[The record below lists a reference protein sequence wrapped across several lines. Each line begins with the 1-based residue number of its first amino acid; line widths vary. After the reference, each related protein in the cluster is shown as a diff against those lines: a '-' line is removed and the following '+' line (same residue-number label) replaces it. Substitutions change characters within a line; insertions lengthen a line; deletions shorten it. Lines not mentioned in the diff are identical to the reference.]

1 VTEAIG
7 QSEEEEARDGDH
19 ALLTLARVVRDVSQ
33 RPIPTLQAATTV
45 PESERTAIPAAG
57 KTVNGTEVT
66 VESVESVESAVS
78 EESAQTVET
87 VAETVEIAA
96 DAILMTDLDETYSTN
111 DPDVAAA
118 MTAGTVV
125 NKIVVVTDGVEVVEV
140 AEVAVLGATVVH
152 GAALHHLAGKSLPQT

>member
-7 QSEEEEARDGDH
+7 QSEQEERDGDH
-19 ALLTLARVVRDVSQ
+19 ALLTLARVVRDVNQ

-45 PESERTAIPAAG
+45 PESERIAIPAAG

-66 VESVESVESAVS
+66 VESVQSALI
-78 EESAQTVET
+78 EESAPNVEN
-87 VAETVEIAA
+87 VAETVVIAA
-96 DAILMTDLDETYSTN
+96 DAISMIDPDETYSTN

-125 NKIVVVTDGVEVVEV
+125 NKIVVVTEGV
-140 AEVAVLGATVVH
+140 EVAVLEAIVLH
-152 GAALHHLAGKSLPQT
+152 GAVLHHHAGKSLLQT

>member
-7 QSEEEEARDGDH
+7 QSEEEEDKEEERDGDH
-19 ALLTLARVVRDVSQ
+19 VLLTLARVVRDVNQ

-66 VESVESVESAVS
+66 VASAASALSALSALSEESVEN
-78 EESAQTVET
+78 
-87 VAETVEIAA
+87 VAETVVIAA
-96 DAILMTDLDETYSTN
+96 DAISMTDPDETYSTN
-111 DPDVAAA
+111 DLDAAAA

-125 NKIVVVTDGVEVVEV
+125 NKIVVVTEGVEVVVLE
-140 AEVAVLGATVVH
+140 ATALHGAVL
-152 GAALHHLAGKSLPQT
+152 HHHAGKSLLQT